1 VKVFFPRRGYLQ
13 YLPAVFQEDEE
24 SRLFLDRFLSLF
36 QTEFDR
42 FDERIDRIWQLFDPA
57 STPERH
63 FNWLA
68 GWLALIIQ
76 PEWSPEKKRQMLKD
90 AFKSYLLR
98 GTGPG
103 IERAIQDYADVHF
116 AKIVEHYKLRRWP
129 ALYSEPERSGPR
141 SQPALPASARLDGS
155 LRLWSRNFYHRLQIT
170 SHSQIGDFL
179 LTGQPEPLIE
189 PLAWGAHRFTV
200 FFPASPYCVPET
212 AQRIERVVER
222 EKPAHTEAT
231 LCPVLPRMR
240 VGVQASVGINSVV
253 GGVSHLVLNHLA
265 TLNYDTILACSAE
278 ERQLRALKAVVRP
291 RAGVSAKLL

>member
-1 VKVFFPRRGYLQ
+1 MKVFFPRRGYLQ